1 VVRTGRRRFA
11 IHLGL
16 ALAIG
21 AAAGCASDNGGSAG
35 STSVATVAVSPS
47 TQTLSVGDM
56 FQLSATPKTA
66 AGDAI
71 TGKTI
76 TWTSSAGSVATVSA
90 AGTVTGVAVGT
101 ATITAAVDGKSGTA
115 TISVQTLPKI
125 VLDQSAAVTQAVN
138 STGATLTAVSAGITY
153 RLVVPP
159 GAIPANVSITMTPLV
174 TERQLPAGGAFV
186 GGVKFD
192 PTGTTFLKPL
202 TLTMV
207 SHVTPP
213 AGQVIVGYMANDTG
227 GVTELTHSTRTTDS
241 LTLTLYH
248 FSVSGWG
255 EFAPGEVAAVPITV
269 PSTDASFYLSF
280 IAARAA
286 DPSATADQ
294 FAGIFGAWYADHLGP
309 ELMQAG
315 SFTEF
320 EVAASDFSVW
330 DQTATD
336 IDNQFH
342 FQPTLAS
349 RLTAQRQGGVTLL
362 PRDLLGAIAY
372 HNNLCIATRDLSDV
386 LKSFLMQDIAQQF
399 GVATA
404 ANGLD
409 APTVLNGLCVKVVN
423 SLASFPATPLPNQP
437 AQLDLQYGLKF
448 GEDPN
453 LQNGL
458 FKVTMTLSGTTT
470 NGQQLLQT
478 DPQGRLSGAITPTG
492 TADLVAAMKTCIH
505 PSVGYRLDEVCL
517 SHSVTRQFGRTINA
531 DVIVNSQAG
540 LAGLVGVSRIN
551 GNLSIGGPITS
562 TDLSELTQ
570 LNTVTGRLQ
579 IFDTPSLRSL
589 AGLAN
594 LRVVG
599 DLTLGRLV
607 NVTDFTPLS
616 GVPAVATLTLTGMP
630 QVTSLA
636 AFGGMSYSGLVIT
649 QMPGLTTLS
658 DLKNAPG
665 AMTGPITLSGNARL
679 FDASVLRNVVTVG
692 GSFSVTGNPLFT
704 TLNDFVGLTQVTG
717 AVVIGGTGLTAPGP
731 ASLAHIGGSLTV
743 NVNELDALSTF
754 DLPGLEDVGGD
765 LVLDDARNAPGSPA
779 SAPLLVRLS
788 ALELIGNNVS
798 GGGGASR
805 RIFDLS
811 LPNIALIGGGDL
823 SLLTGLRNLAANGF
837 VSNATIEISG
847 DPDLK
852 TLVLGGIHANSGGWI
867 EIDGNPS
874 LATLQFT
881 GAIHADG
888 NMEFDQNASLA
899 SIQFAGGTAGG
910 FFEIDQNPVLASLSG
925 TFSSVGI
932 DLAVDQNPD
941 LSTAAAMAWAAQ
953 VAVGGT
959 KEFNQDKIP

>member
-1 VVRTGRRRFA
+1 MQ
-11 IHLGL
+11 
-16 ALAIG
+16 ALSI
-21 AAAGCASDNGGSAG
+21 SD
-35 STSVATVAVSPS
+35 T
-47 TQTLSVGDM
+47 
-56 FQLSATPKTA
+56 FRLSATPKTA
-66 AGDAI
+66 AGEAI
-71 TGKTI
+71 TGKTV
-76 TWTSSAGSVATVSA
+76 TWTSSAAAVATVSGS
-90 AGTVTGVAVGT
+90 GTVTGVAVGT
-101 ATITAAVDGKSGTA
+101 ATVTATVDGKSGTA
-115 TISVQTLPKI
+115 TISVQALPKI

-159 GAIPANVSITMTPLV
+159 GAIAGNASISMTPLV
-174 TERQLPAGGAFV
+174 TERQLPAGGSFV

-192 PTGTTFLKPL
+192 PTGTRFLKPL

-213 AGQVIVGYMANDTG
+213 PGQVVVGYMANDTG

-269 PSTDASFYLSF
+269 PSTEASFYLSF

-294 FAGIFGAWYADHLGP
+294 FAGIFGAWYSDHLGP

-349 RLTAQRQGGVTLL
+349 KLTAQRQGGVTLL
-362 PRDLLGAIAY
+362 PRDLRGAIAY
-372 HNNLCIATRDLSDV
+372 HNDLCSTTRDLSDV
-386 LKSFLMQDIAQQF
+386 TDSFLMQDIARQF
-399 GVATA
+399 GVATVDES
-404 ANGLD
+404 LD
-409 APTVLNGLCVKVVN
+409 AQTVVNGLCIKVFN

-437 AQLDLQYGLKF
+437 LPLDLQYGLKF
-448 GEDPN
+448 GQNPN
-453 LQNGL
+453 LQNAL
-458 FKVTMTLSGTTT
+458 FKVTMILSGTTT
-470 NGQQLLQT
+470 DGQQLLQT
-478 DPQGRLSGAITPTG
+478 DPLGHLSGTVTPTG
-492 TADLVAAMKTCIH
+492 NADFVAAMFTCIH

-517 SHSVTRQFGRTINA
+517 RHSVTRQFGRTINA

-551 GNLSIGGPITS
+551 GNLIIGGPITS

-579 IFDTPSLRSL
+579 IFDTPSVRSL
-589 AGLAN
+589 TGLAN
-594 LRVVG
+594 LRLVG
-599 DLTLGRLV
+599 DLTLGRLT

-630 QVTSLA
+630 QLTSLA
-636 AFGGMSYSGLVIT
+636 AFHSMGYTGLVIT
-649 QMPGLTTLS
+649 QMAGLTTLS
-658 DLKNAPG
+658 DLKDAPVT
-665 AMTGPITLSGNARL
+665 MTGPITLSGNTKL

-717 AVVIGGTGLTAPGP
+717 AVVIGGTGLTVPGP

-754 DLPGLEDVGGD
+754 DLPVLEDVGGD
-765 LVLDDARNAPGSPA
+765 LVVDDTRTAPGSPA
-779 SAPLLVRLS
+779 STPLLVRLS

-823 SLLTGLRNLAANGF
+823 SLLTGLRSLAATGF

-852 TLVLGGIHANSGGWI
+852 TLVLGGIQAKNGGWI

-874 LATLQFT
+874 LITLQFT

-888 NMEFDQNASLA
+888 NIELDDMAALT

-910 FFEIDQNPVLASLSG
+910 FFEIVNDAVLSSVSG
-925 TFSSVGI
+925 AFSSVGI
-932 DLAVDQNPD
+932 DLAVDRNPN